1 MTRPSCLPWARL
13 AALWGVG
20 PLGLALLLSGR
31 AAAQP
36 VNTAPPRDDLSQP
49 QRATLDNGLKVVAQG
64 APGTGLAS
72 VCVNYRA
79 GSRFEGPDQRG
90 LARLVSGLMTQGSR
104 NLGPGDAPRV
114 VTARGGVIDSTTSSD
129 LSQFCSELPV
139 NDLSLTLWV
148 EADRMKN
155 LSATPESF
163 AAQRDLLI
171 MQQNAR
177 ASSELHSNG
186 LQRLSQLAYQDYW
199 PYQSNVLGSSND
211 LQILSLQDAR
221 DFHWRYYTPSNA
233 VVTIV
238 ADLDPNQAIELA
250 TKYFS
255 TANNRVTTPAPLP
268 VRTEPRQSSE
278 RISVQIDDNC
288 VAPGVYYGYHLP
300 QVSSDDHRV
309 AQLIVAILGGSSAAR
324 LPHSL
329 IAERGSATRVNVWLW
344 GNDSV
349 DLLAIYAAVA
359 PLSSVDKVQ
368 EVVEAELKRLRF
380 FGPNAQELEDAKATL
395 RQEWLQLAESG
406 LQFAKLVGRREAHGT
421 SFDLNRELEKL
432 QAVTAE
438 QIRGVAQLYLPEHK
452 RSIVEIY
459 PPGWPQDEAP
469 LVVVLKH
476 TVKRGENLEGIARRY
491 GSSVTE
497 IARVS
502 GIDAKRMI
510 QPGQILKVP
519 VVGGKVPAAPAAM
532 RSHKVRAGD
541 SLSLLAKIY
550 GTTVAEIVRLNG
562 LDRSKPIM
570 VGQKLIIP
578 PKQTSTEQPPTS
590 ANKPPTAKA
599 ATPTATDTSKKA
611 TAAKTPNAAPKQPA
625 PAIAPK
631 KKK

>member
-1 MTRPSCLPWARL
+1 MTRPSWLPWAWR
-13 AALWGVG
+13 AALRGI
-20 PLGLALLLSGR
+20 GLALLLSGST
-31 AAAQP
+31 AAQS
-36 VNTAPPRDDLSQP
+36 VSTAPPRYGLSHP
-49 QRATLDNGLKVVAQG
+49 QRATLDNGLRVVAQA

-79 GSRFEGPDQRG
+79 GSRYEALDQRG
-90 LARLVSGLMTQGSR
+90 LAGLVSGLMTQGSR
-104 NLGPGDAPRV
+104 NLGPGDAVRL
-114 VTARGGVIDSTTSSD
+114 VTARGGVIDSAISSD
-129 LSQFCSELPV
+129 LSQFCSELPA
-139 NDLSLTLWV
+139 NELSLALWV

-155 LSATPESF
+155 LSATPQAF
-163 AAQRDLLI
+163 AAQRDLLL

-177 ASSELHSNG
+177 ISSELHSNG

-199 PYQSNVLGSSND
+199 PYQSDVLGNSND

-233 VVTIV
+233 VVSIV
-238 ADLDPNQAIELA
+238 ADLDPNQAVELA

-255 TANNRVTTPAPLP
+255 TASNRITAPAPLSP
-268 VRTEPRQSSE
+268 RAEPRQSSE
-278 RISVQIDDNC
+278 RISVQSDDNC
-288 VAPGVYYGYHLP
+288 VAPGVYYGYRLS

-309 AQLIVAILGGSSAAR
+309 AQLIVAILGGSTAAR
-324 LPHSL
+324 IPNSL
-329 IAERGSATRVNVWLW
+329 ISERGSATRVKVWLW
-344 GNDSV
+344 GNESV
-349 DLLAIYAAVA
+349 DLLAIYVAVA

-395 RQEWLQLAESG
+395 RQGWLQQTESV
-406 LQFAKLVGRREAHGT
+406 LQFAKLVGRREALGT
-421 SFDLNRELEKL
+421 SFDLNREIETL
-432 QAVTAE
+432 QGVTAD
-438 QIRGVAQLYLPEHK
+438 QIRSVAQLYLPEHK

-476 TVKRGENLEGIARRY
+476 TVKRGENLEAIARRY
-491 GSSVTE
+491 GSSVAE
-497 IARVS
+497 IARIS

-510 QPGQILKVP
+510 QPGQVLKVP
-519 VVGGKVPAAPAAM
+519 VVGGKVPAAPAPM

-562 LDRSKPIM
+562 LDRNKPIR

-578 PKQTSTEQPPTS
+578 PKQTNTEPTP
-590 ANKPPTAKA
+590 KPPSGAKPKA
-599 ATPTATDTSKKA
+599 A
-611 TAAKTPNAAPKQPA
+611 PA
-625 PAIAPK
+625 PTPK